1 MIQIVWW
8 QCRWRVKITN
18 INFSQG
24 WHVTSVYRR
33 GKKQLLA
40 FAHVWPWTEC
50 MKRYRMALYEGHG
63 DCCYSGEHQQDWPP
77 HHLDRFK
84 RLHDA
89 SQRSSMMTDTSCLP
103 ASPGDQPQGCPPR
116 ARPRQSWSGSSLPPS
131 QGWPASQETQA
142 SERKCEER
150 ERERSAPW
158 RSRKILDSRLP
169 TERTSVSQSVEWDTY
184 RAGVAKT
191 TSTRQVILTR
201 KQKLTWFRSP
211 FCLM

>member
-84 RLHDA
+84 KLHDA

-116 ARPRQSWSGSSLPPS
+116 ARPGQSWSGSNLPPS

-142 SERKCEER
+142 SERRMWR
-150 ERERSAPW
+150 EREVLRGVLGRSSTAVCPRSAQV
-158 RSRKILDSRLP
+158 SVSRL
-169 TERTSVSQSVEWDTY
+169 S
-184 RAGVAKT
+184 G
-191 TSTRQVILTR
+191 TRIEPAWRRRPLLGR
-201 KQKLTWFRSP
+201 
-211 FCLM
+211 